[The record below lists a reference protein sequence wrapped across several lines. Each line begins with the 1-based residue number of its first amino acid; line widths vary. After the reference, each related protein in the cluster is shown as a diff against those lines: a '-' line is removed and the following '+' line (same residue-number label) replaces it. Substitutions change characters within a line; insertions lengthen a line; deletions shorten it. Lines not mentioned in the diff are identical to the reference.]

1 MAPPRQH
8 GQTQR
13 RTIPNPRIECHHLVR
28 GKMAETSAAREIVNC
43 PGLTESLQ
51 LRA

>member
-1 MAPPRQH
+1 MSPLHRH
-8 GQTQR
+8 GPTQSG
-13 RTIPNPRIECHHLVR
+13 TLPNPRIECHHLAR
-28 GKMAETSAAREIVNC
+28 GMMAETSAAREIVNC